1 MACRSIDLQLVS
13 VTGKPFSLTLLD
25 GSTFTTYALNTVTIK
40 ALPGQHVV
48 KPGQSVPIMLERNAS
63 GK

>member
-1 MACRSIDLQLVS
+1 VNLAGVS
-13 VTGKPFSLTLLD
+13 TPVLLD

-48 KPGQSVPIMLERNAS
+48 QPGQSVPIMLERDAS

>member
-1 MACRSIDLQLVS
+1 
-13 VTGKPFSLTLLD
+13 LLD

-48 KPGQSVPIMLERNAS
+48 QPGQTVPIMLERECPENEL
-63 GK
+63 GWVGRLNT